1 MYRNISIIVLVFFAV
16 VLGLPESQGGGSDID
31 LLECYRAVSEGE
43 KIFCEL
49 SGYDKSVSGGLD
61 YRTCELEC
69 DGQKVRLPKAA
80 CPRRKMHSP
89 CNEELKTKLQ
99 NWTKEMQTRKA
110 RLVQKWCP

>member
-49 SGYDKSVSGGLD
+49 SGYDVSLANN
-61 YRTCELEC
+61 
-69 DGQKVRLPKAA
+69 QKQIYFLIIQRVLLFFYTA
-80 CPRRKMHSP
+80 
-89 CNEELKTKLQ
+89 KT
-99 NWTKEMQTRKA
+99 N
-110 RLVQKWCP
+110 

>member
-49 SGYDKSVSGGLD
+49 SGYD
-61 YRTCELEC
+61 
-69 DGQKVRLPKAA
+69 
-80 CPRRKMHSP
+80 SP